1 MLKITPEEREILESA
16 LRVESEMDEGRR
28 KLGWSWQEVRLWP
41 ATINKLIVKGLVREA
56 FRSNSGAGYLVTEE
70 TKLALQSIEEP
81 PALEPETI
89 DTSHLFETIV
99 GYEAIKELLQTS
111 LSLDKPVHVLLYGP
125 PAIAKSLFL
134 WEMEK
139 VFGRQALPLI
149 GSATSRAGMWDMVAE
164 RKPRIIL
171 IDELE
176 KMKIA
181 DMTALLSLMEY
192 GRLIR
197 AKVGR
202 EMDIQLTCWVFATAN
217 RINTIPPELLSRF
230 AKQRLREYTAQ
241 EYVEVVKVVLQR
253 NEQCTLEEATLIS
266 DQLVGKTQDIR
277 DAIRVAR
284 LARQRGVARAI
295 DLALGQETA
304 TEN

>member
-1 MLKITPEEREILESA
+1 MAE
-16 LRVESEMDEGRR
+16 VRR
-28 KLGWSWQEVRLWP
+28 NLGWSWQEVHLWP

-56 FRSNSGAGYLVTEE
+56 FRSNSKAGYLVTEE
-70 TKLALQSIEEP
+70 AKSALQANQEP
-81 PALEPETI
+81 TAPEPEVI

-99 GYEAIKELLQTS
+99 GYAAIKELLQTS
-111 LSLDKPVHVLLYGP
+111 LSLEKPVHVLLYGP

-149 GSATSRAGMWDMVAE
+149 GSATSRAGMWDLVAE
-164 RKPRIIL
+164 RKPRLIL

-176 KMKIA
+176 KMKIV

-202 EMDIQLTCWVFATAN
+202 EIDIQLTCWVFATAN
-217 RINTIPPELLSRF
+217 RINIIPPELLSRF

-241 EYVEVVKVVLQR
+241 EYKEVVKIVLER
-253 NEQCTLEEATLIS
+253 DEGCTREEAALIGE
-266 DQLVGKTQDIR
+266 QLIGKTQDIR
-277 DAIRVAR
+277 DTIRVAR
-284 LARQRGVARAI
+284 LARQRGVPRAI
-295 DLALGQETA
+295 ELTLGQETVA
-304 TEN
+304 EN